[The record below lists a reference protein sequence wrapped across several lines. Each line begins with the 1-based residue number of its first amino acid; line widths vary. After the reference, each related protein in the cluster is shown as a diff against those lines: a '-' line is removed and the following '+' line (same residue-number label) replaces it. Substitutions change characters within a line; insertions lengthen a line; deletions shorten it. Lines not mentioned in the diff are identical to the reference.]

1 MSING
6 QYLIGGTL
14 QRVGDALQLDLPYNA
29 SSISVS
35 VNGTF
40 SATLVLEQSADYGD
54 SWYNVATVTTDS
66 LTQKSVAAVTSFRV
80 RCTVYA
86 SGQAQVALYASEADA
101 VSTGGGT
108 TSNVNI
114 ADVAGSPPA
123 LNNTLPVEL
132 SDGTNAVG
140 TAGNPLSVNV
150 ITGGGS
156 NASVGL
162 TNATA
167 PTSATEIGSI
177 DGTGKLQAASTTN
190 PVPVTDANLTS
201 GTQKSQ
207 IVDSTGTHTV
217 VVANANPVL
226 TDYGIETRQIPS
238 ATTATGSY
246 TSATALGSIA
256 SISCA
261 GSPFISVLLLPTGS
275 VTGGGTVITEGS
287 VDGGTVWFGLYGI
300 QTSINSAA
308 AFGQLQG
315 VAAAVATGGQ
325 QYFFAAPNGLTNA
338 RLRLT
343 AVLSGAG
350 TMNVYLAAT
359 TTGARIDTYIAGA
372 ATLAV
377 NANQTGL
384 AGLTWTS
391 TTQAIQA
398 SQVSAVA
405 NGTTTRTTLTG
416 LGIYKTANVLIRTT
430 TTGAVTG
437 TLQLFIQDST
447 DGGTTWDDVIASNTI
462 AFGAAVSTQ
471 NFFLQGALASTK
483 APGAASATGTLA
495 AGTIRQGPF
504 GDRFRVQEVISGV
517 SGSPTGVTYIINGI
531 FKP

>member
-66 LTQKSVAAVTSFRV
+66 LTQKSVAAITSFRV

-101 VSTGGGT
+101 ASTGGGT

-177 DGTGKLQAASTTN
+177 DGTGKLQAASSTN

-226 TDYGIETRQIPS
+226 TDYGIETRNIPS
-238 ATTATGSY
+238 NTIANGSY
-246 TSATALGSIA
+246 NSGTANGSIVSVA
-256 SISCA
+256 CS
-261 GSPFISVLLLPTGS
+261 GSPFISVIFSPSGTITGAGS
-275 VTGGGTVITEGS
+275 VITEAS
-287 VDGGTVWFGLYGI
+287 PDGGTTWFGIYGVQWGI
-300 QTSINSAA
+300 TNSSPALITAA
-308 AFGQLQG
+308 A
-315 VAAAVATGGQ
+315 AAMATTGA
-325 QYFFAAPNGLTNA
+325 QYTFYAPNGTTNV
-338 RLRLT
+338 RVRLT
-343 AVLSGAG
+343 AALTGSGTMTVYLGATNTGARSDVYIMGAG
-350 TMNVYLAAT
+350 TLT
-359 TTGARIDTYIAGA
+359 
-372 ATLAV
+372 V

-384 AGLTWTS
+384 AGLPWAS

-462 AFGAAVSTQ
+462 TFGAAVSTQ